1 MIYRSG
7 LYTLFF
13 SGWSRMDFSRKGDP
27 RQILVIVM
35 FLRSESFWSPSS
47 KFKQCFFLLSG
58 SASQL
63 SHVHRDAV
71 LFAPRGFSEFW
82 SYEPL
87 VMHVSVLFQLRILTS
102 EDAAISITQRRNSSV
117 FIGRIFSLANG
128 WKWWWLLTWLL
139 PVQLFLHKVLKMK
152 SQ

>member
-71 LFAPRGFSEFW
+71 LFAPDFQSSDHMSPW
-82 SYEPL
+82 SC
-87 VMHVSVLFQLRILTS
+87 MSQVLFQLRILTS

-117 FIGRIFSLANG
+117 FICRIFSLANAR
-128 WKWWWLLTWLL
+128 KWWWLLTWLL